1 MLNDAVSI
9 ALFRAAAAS
18 APTPGVWAAS
28 LSLEP
33 FLYFCLLFFGSILL
47 GLLLGVIV
55 ALLFKLVAG
64 LQDHST
70 L

>member
-18 APTPGVWAAS
+18 TPTPGVWVSS

-33 FLYFCLLFFGSILL
+33 FVYFCLLFFGSILL
-47 GLLLGVIV
+47 GLLIGVIV
-55 ALLFKLVAG
+55 ALLFKLVSG
-64 LQDHST
+64 L
-70 L
+70 